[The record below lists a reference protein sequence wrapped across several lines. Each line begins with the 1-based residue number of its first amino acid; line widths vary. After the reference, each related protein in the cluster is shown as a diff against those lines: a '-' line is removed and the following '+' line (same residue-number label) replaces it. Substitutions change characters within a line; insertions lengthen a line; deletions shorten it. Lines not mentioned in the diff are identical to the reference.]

1 MLLAALN
8 SIIQYTEI
16 IMKKLIGFVALL
28 GFVTIAQAN
37 DNFTVNAKLYDNK
50 ELIGSP
56 SLVVN
61 PNKEASISIGD
72 LYSFSLTLTPVD
84 DSTVN
89 LATELELGGE
99 RVAPSLVVELGKE
112 ATINIGGKELSV
124 IVNKSSS

>member
-1 MLLAALN
+1 
-8 SIIQYTEI
+8 
-16 IMKKLIGFVALL
+16 MKKLIGFVALL

-124 IVNKSSS
+124 IVNKSSR